1 MTGSWLFAVGP
12 PPADAAPV
20 GPVSEKPGA
29 AVAEK
34 RGAAGASIADITAR
48 IRGKFD
54 GKQKALGDDEQEL
67 GNDDDDAEEP
77 APKKLK
83 AEEVTANKPKAKADA
98 KKCPKKDKR
107 STKKKTIP
115 SPAKA
120 ATKAKAAPKTT
131 TPSKKPRMSTEKVEY
146 RGAYI
151 YQSKAKGCFR
161 AILEPPNYA
170 TEVKLRWAGKTPSQ
184 TEWKQVLEHID
195 AGKDWRS
202 SDWAKKF
209 EAKAKQ

>member
-48 IRGKFD
+48 IRGKFN

-107 STKKKTIP
+107 SKKKQTTS

-161 AILEPPNYA
+161 AILEPPDCA
-170 TEVKLRWAGKTPSQ
+170 TEVNFLWARKTPSQ
-184 TEWKQVLEHID
+184 THWQQVLEYID
-195 AGKDWRS
+195 VCKDYGTHE
-202 SDWAKKF
+202 AKKF
-209 EAKAKQ
+209 KAKQ

>member
-1 MTGSWLFAVGP
+1 MGSRRHW
-12 PPADAAPV
+12 
-20 GPVSEKPGA
+20 
-29 AVAEK
+29 
-34 RGAAGASIADITAR
+34 
-48 IRGKFD
+48 
-54 GKQKALGDDEQEL
+54 GDDEQEL

-83 AEEVTANKPKAKADA
+83 AEEVT
-98 KKCPKKDKR
+98 KKQTT
-107 STKKKTIP
+107 S

-151 YQSKAKGCFR
+151 YQPKGKGCFR

-170 TEVKLRWAGKTPSQ
+170 TEVTLRWAGKTPSQ

-195 AGKDWRS
+195 VCKDY
-202 SDWAKKF
+202 DTHEAKMF
-209 EAKAKQ
+209 KAKQ